1 MTRLTT
7 CCPNCGHSSRVGDRY
22 PWLGGLSGQQL
33 EIMLAL
39 LDKPGMWFSS
49 ETLVRL
55 LYAGKI
61 EPEYADKNLN
71 VLVYRIRKR
80 LGNVI
85 ESKWGFGYRIQL
97 DEAGELINFDVP
109 QTRKKR
115 YA

>member
-71 VLVYRIRKR
+71 VLVYRIRNDSVTLSSLNGGLVTEYSLTK
-80 LGNVI
+80 LVN
-85 ESKWGFGYRIQL
+85 
-97 DEAGELINFDVP
+97 
-109 QTRKKR
+109 
-115 YA
+115 